1 MKKPKVTI
9 ILPNF
14 NSEDFLKQTI
24 NSIVRQ
30 TYKNWELIIIDD
42 NSNSQTLKILEKYS
56 KQKKIRII
64 FLNKNIGAGPCRN
77 LGMKKSKSN
86 LLAFIDS
93 DDLWVKNKLKEQVDF
108 MIKNDLKFTYT
119 NYITFKKDSKKIHYI
134 KCPKKM
140 SYFDFLKNTSI
151 GTSTMM
157 VDKKILGNIKFT
169 NSKICEDYFFKC
181 QILKKIKYAFCLNKY
196 LTNYQIRENSLQSKK
211 LRNLF
216 WILKIN
222 KNFNKLNIFN
232 NLFSVFFISINSIR
246 KYGLK

>member
-14 NSEDFLKQTI
+14 NSEDFLEQTI
-24 NSIVRQ
+24 NSIKLQ

-42 NSNSQTLKILEKYS
+42 NSNLNTIKVLKKYL
-56 KQKKIRII
+56 KKKKISII
-64 FLNKNIGAGPCRN
+64 FLKKNIGAGPCRN
-77 LGMKKSKSN
+77 LGIKKSKYN
-86 LLAFIDS
+86 FLAFIDS
-93 DDLWVKNKLKEQVDF
+93 DDLWKKNKLKDQVNF
-108 MIKNDLKFTYT
+108 MINNNLKFTYT
-119 NYITFKKDSKKIHYI
+119 NYATFEKNSKKVNYI
-134 KCPKKM
+134 NCPKKI
-140 SYFDFLKNTSI
+140 SYLKFLRNTSI

-157 VDKKILGNIKFT
+157 VEKKILGNIKFT
-169 NSKICEDYFFKC
+169 NTKICEDFFFKC

-196 LTNYQIRENSLQSKK
+196 LTNYQIRKNSLQSKK

-222 KNFNKLNIFN
+222 KKFNKLNIFD
-232 NLFSVFFISINSIR
+232 NLISVFFISLNSIK

>member
-14 NSEDFLKQTI
+14 NSEDFLEQTI
-24 NSIVRQ
+24 NSIKLQ

-42 NSNSQTLKILEKYS
+42 NSNLNTIKVLKKYL
-56 KQKKIRII
+56 KKKKISII
-64 FLNKNIGAGPCRN
+64 FLKKNIGAGPCRN
-77 LGMKKSKSN
+77 LGIKKSKSN
-86 LLAFIDS
+86 FLAFIDS
-93 DDLWVKNKLKEQVDF
+93 DDLWKKNKLKDQVNF
-108 MIKNDLKFTYT
+108 MINNNLKFTYT
-119 NYITFKKDSKKIHYI
+119 NYATFEKNSKKVNYI
-134 KCPKKM
+134 NCPKKI
-140 SYFDFLKNTSI
+140 SYLKFLRNTSI

-157 VDKKILGNIKFT
+157 VEKKILGNIKFT
-169 NSKICEDYFFKC
+169 NTKICEDFFFKC

-196 LTNYQIRENSLQSKK
+196 LTNYQIRKNSLQSKK

-222 KNFNKLNIFN
+222 KKFNKLNIFD
-232 NLFSVFFISINSIR
+232 NLISVFFISLNSIK